1 MNGRY
6 DSGDRMRST
15 GVTRRR
21 PRILIIDDD
30 ERLRDVLSLVLADD
44 CEVTLAASGPEAFEH
59 LERDESCFD
68 VIVCDLSMP
77 QMGGAQIHA
86 ALSEEDPDMAARMVI
101 VTGGAY
107 SNASEEFLRRSG
119 CPQVPKPFTPNEL
132 MGAIHEILLRRGPA
146 SLRQAG

>member
-6 DSGDRMRST
+6 ESGNRMRST

-21 PRILIIDDD
+21 PRVLIIDDD

-44 CEVTLAASGPEAFEH
+44 CEITLAASGAEAFEH
-59 LERDESCFD
+59 LEQRSFD

-77 QMGGAQIHA
+77 RMGGAQIHA

-107 SNASEEFLRRSG
+107 SAASEEFLRRSG

-132 MGAIHEILLRRGPA
+132 MGAIHEIVLRCGPA
-146 SLRQAG
+146 SLRQAV

>member
-1 MNGRY
+1 MNGRRN
-6 DSGDRMRST
+6 SEDRMRST

-21 PRILIIDDD
+21 PRVLIIDDD
-30 ERLRDVLSLVLADD
+30 ERLRDVLALVLSDD
-44 CEVTLAASGPEAFEH
+44 CEVTLAASGAEAFEH
-59 LERDESCFD
+59 LARSPFD

-77 QMGGAQIHA
+77 RMSGAQIHA
-86 ALSEEDPDMAARMVI
+86 ALTEQDPDAAARMVI

-119 CPQVPKPFTPNEL
+119 CPQVPKPFTPTEL

-146 SLRQAG
+146 PLRKAC